1 MSAIKKNLTCAC
13 LVTIGLILGYIE
25 SAFFPVIPLYGLK
38 IGFSNLAVLVAL
50 FAFGAKYALG
60 VGLLKAVLGGF
71 LFSGAMS
78 IFYGAV
84 GISFAVLGMCML
96 MKIGKC
102 SILGISVLGS
112 GLFQLGQI
120 AVACFF
126 LQSFAPLYYLSY
138 LLIGSVPCGL
148 ICGGVSWIV
157 GKQTRLFKEFLY
169 EKKDEC

>member
-1 MSAIKKNLTCAC
+1 MSATKKNLTCAC
-13 LVTIGLILGYIE
+13 LVTVGLILGYIE
-25 SAFFPVIPLYGLK
+25 STFFPVIPLYGLK

-60 VGLLKAVLGGF
+60 VGLLKAVLSGF

-96 MKIGKC
+96 MKTGKC

-112 GLFQLGQI
+112 SLFQVGQI
-120 AVACFF
+120 AVACCF
-126 LQSFAPLYYLSY
+126 LQSSAPLFYLSY

-148 ICGGVSWIV
+148 LCGGIAWLI
-157 GKQTRLFKEFLY
+157 GRKTRLLKEFIY